1 MYFAV
6 TVRDFNLG
14 LDLGTE
20 NFQLINLSR
29 DQLRALTV
37 LSYSDNEELQ
47 RTAAFFFSEISEQC
61 ECIRVR
67 GQSSNAI
74 FRHAGSERSHP

>member
-1 MYFAV
+1 MRYCRRLV
-6 TVRDFNLG
+6 NCIKP
-14 LDLGTE
+14 LGTE

-29 DQLRALTV
+29 DQLKALTV

-61 ECIRVR
+61 EFLHIMCVGVAQI
-67 GQSSNAI
+67 NHC
-74 FRHAGSERSHP
+74 RHAGSE